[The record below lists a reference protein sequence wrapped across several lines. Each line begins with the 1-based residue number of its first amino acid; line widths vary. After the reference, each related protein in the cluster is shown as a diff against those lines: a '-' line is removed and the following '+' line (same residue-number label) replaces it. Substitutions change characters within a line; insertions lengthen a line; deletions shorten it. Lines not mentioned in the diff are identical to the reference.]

1 MKEAG
6 LRLAWVDAAKAAAV
20 ILVVLYHVA
29 VQGGPLLLPGSES
42 KIVASWATFSNAL
55 VPIRM
60 PAFFLAS
67 GILAANAVKRPWK
80 MLWRPRIL
88 NLLWPFLLWSVLF
101 STLAAPR
108 YRPNSPKSYMLESL
122 QTIPFGGNAYWFL
135 SVLVVFFVIAR
146 LLRNQLPVV
155 LMVSISMFGIASLSS
170 SFLVD
175 HLNLPA
181 ALATNMSRA
190 CYFAVWYFL
199 GLVAR
204 EQLVR
209 AERYARVQVAVTSIL
224 LYCVIAYALYFAGA
238 AQSISSTLYQ
248 TLSVI
253 GIVAVIHVAI
263 FAARSE
269 RIATLAVYLA
279 RRTLPIYVL
288 HPILLS
294 LLIVIVRPKTGET
307 LIPSESI
314 LIDLFLFPAL
324 TVLLVAASVGIY
336 DLVQRV
342 GWRWLFAFPG
352 GTKKVSSPRSSTKA

>member
-1 MKEAG
+1 MKEPG

-29 VQGGPLLLPGSES
+29 VQGGLLLLPGSES
-42 KIVASWATFSNAL
+42 KIVAGWATFSNAL

-80 MLWRPRIL
+80 QLWRPRIL

-108 YRPNSPKSYMLESL
+108 YRPDNPKSYMIESL

-135 SVLVVFFVIAR
+135 SVLVLFFVVAR
-146 LLRNQLPVV
+146 LLRNHLPVV
-155 LMVSISMFGIASLSS
+155 LMLSIALFGVASLASG
-170 SFLVD
+170 FLVD
-175 HLNLPA
+175 QIDLPS
-181 ALATNMSRA
+181 ALASNLSRV
-190 CYFAVWYFL
+190 CHFAVWYFL

-204 EQLVR
+204 DQLVQ
-209 AERYARVQVAVTSIL
+209 AEKHARSSVAVTSTL
-224 LYCVIAYALYFAGA
+224 LYCALAYAVYFAGA
-238 AQSISSTLYQ
+238 AQSISAALYQ

-253 GIVAVIHVAI
+253 GIVAVIHLAI
-263 FAARSE
+263 FAAKSE
-269 RIATLAVYLA
+269 RFARLAVYLA

-294 LLIVIVRPKTGET
+294 LFIVIVRRGPDET
-307 LIPSESI
+307 VIPGDNMLVDI
-314 LIDLFLFPAL
+314 LLFPAL
-324 TVLLVAASVGIY
+324 TVLLVLASVGIY
-336 DLVQRV
+336 DLAQRV
-342 GWRWLFAFPG
+342 GLRWLFAFPG
-352 GTKKVSSPRSSTKA
+352 GAKKTSSSY